1 MEHLRPDR
9 IGHGI
14 LAAQDEE
21 TMRALHETET
31 VLEICPSSNLLTGAL
46 ADEDALRDTVRTFA
60 DRRVAF
66 TIATDGPEMMQTHL
80 RDELALLLRIG
91 ALERDEVESVNA
103 RGHSAA
109 FVPPRG

>member
-1 MEHLRPDR
+1 
-9 IGHGI
+9 
-14 LAAQDEE
+14 
-21 TMRALHETET
+21 MRESEI

-60 DRRVAF
+60 DREVAF

-91 ALERDEVESVNA
+91 ALGTEEVAAIND

-109 FVPPRG
+109 FVRARPRLVSAHD